1 MKDAAEIVIIGG
13 GAIGCSIA
21 YHLAQLGRRDVLL
34 IEKAGLTQGVT
45 WHAAGLVGQLR
56 GKRNL
61 TRMLQYSVELY
72 GRLEAETGQATDWKP
87 VGSLRLASSEERWRE
102 IRATATTARSF
113 GFELHLVSA
122 AEAQKLFPLI
132 DTAGVV
138 GAAYIPS
145 DGYIDPSSLTQA
157 LAKGARQGGVAI
169 QEGVRVTGLVVE
181 DGRVT
186 QVVTD
191 HGTIRAEVVVNAAGI
206 WARDLGA
213 LAGVA
218 IPAAAVEHQYM
229 VTEKLADLPAG
240 LPTLRDPDNNFYLKP
255 EVGGFAI
262 GGWED
267 DAPAFGRE
275 EGVPPGFA
283 RELLASNFDRFE
295 QIALSAAT
303 RVPVLNEVG
312 VRNLINGP
320 IPVSADGEPI
330 MGPAPGLPNFFIAC
344 GFTAGIAACGGAG
357 RAMAQWIA
365 AGDPGMDLWA
375 FDIRR
380 FGPHHAGTRY
390 LHERAVESYGRY
402 YKIHWPAEEMRSG
415 RGARRSPLYGALKA
429 QGAVFGSKFGWE
441 RPNWFAP
448 AGADPLD
455 RPSFGRPNWFE
466 QVGAEHRAVRERVAL
481 IDVSSFSK
489 FEVSGPGAFG
499 FLQGLAAN
507 DLDKP
512 PGAVVYTQLCNEAGG
527 IEADLTITRRTEEC
541 FYIVTGSG
549 FGVRDGGW
557 IRGHLPNDGSVTF
570 REVTPA
576 TSVINLCGPDS
587 RAVLEKV
594 AEGEVGNAAFP
605 FMTAREI
612 RIGYAPVLALR
623 LTYVGELGYELHVP
637 SDYAA
642 HLYETLWEAG
652 NEFGIAN
659 AGYRVIDTLRMEKGY
674 LYWGADITPDYSPYE
689 AGLGF
694 CVKLG
699 KGEFLGRE
707 ALVRIKADGLRQKL
721 CAFTLDRPAPV
732 HGGEAILRAGK
743 VLGVTTSGNF
753 GHTLGKSIVFGYL
766 PIEAAGPNDSG
777 EDYEIEAFCER
788 IPAKRH
794 GRPLYDPERARILA

>member
-1 MKDAAEIVIIGG
+1 MKDSAKIVIIGG

-21 YHLAQLGRRDVLL
+21 YHLAQLGQRDVLL
-34 IEKAGLTQGVT
+34 LEQAGLTQGTT

-61 TRMLQYSVELY
+61 TRMLRDSVELY

-87 VGSLRLASSEERWRE
+87 TGSLRLASSEERWRE

-122 AEAQKLFPLI
+122 KEAQELFPLM
-132 DTAGVV
+132 TTEGVV
-138 GAAYIPS
+138 GAAFIPS

-157 LAKGARQGGVAI
+157 LAKGARHGGVAI
-169 QEGVRVTGLVVE
+169 EEGVRVTDLVVA

-191 HGTIRAEVVVNAAGI
+191 HGTIEAEVVVNAAGM

-229 VTEKLADLPAG
+229 VTEKLTDLPAG

-267 DAPAFGRE
+267 DAPSFGRD
-275 EGVPPGFA
+275 GVPPGFA
-283 RELLASNFDRFE
+283 RELLESNFDRFE
-295 QIALSAAT
+295 QIALSAAERIPT
-303 RVPVLNEVG
+303 LNQVG
-312 VRNLINGP
+312 IRNLINGP
-320 IPVSADGEPI
+320 IPVSADGEPV
-330 MGPAPGLPNFFIAC
+330 MGLAPGLDNFFVAC

-357 RAMAQWIA
+357 RALAQWIVE
-365 AGDPGMDLWA
+365 GDPGMDLWA

-402 YKIHWPAEEMRSG
+402 YKIHWPAEEMGSG
-415 RGARRSPLYGALKA
+415 RGARRSPLYGTLKH

-448 AGADPLD
+448 PGVAPED
-455 RPSFGRPNWFE
+455 RPSFERPNWFE
-466 QVGAEHRAVRERVAL
+466 QVGQEHRAVRERVAL

-489 FEVSGPGAFG
+489 FEVSGPGALR
-499 FLQGLAAN
+499 FLQGLAVN
-507 DLDKP
+507 DLDRP
-512 PGAVVYTQLCNEAGG
+512 PGAVIYTQLCNEAGG
-527 IEADLTITRRTEEC
+527 IEADLTITRRTEDC

-557 IRGHLPNDGSVTF
+557 IRGHMPNDGSVAF

-576 TSVINLCGPDS
+576 HSVVNLCGPDS
-587 RAVLEKV
+587 RRVLENV
-594 AEGEVGNAAFP
+594 AEGDVSNAAFP

-642 HLYETLWEAG
+642 HLYETLWQAG
-652 NEFGIAN
+652 AEFGIAN
-659 AGYRVIDTLRMEKGY
+659 AGYRAIDCLRMEKCY

-699 KGEFLGRE
+699 KGDFLGRE
-707 ALVRIKADGLRQKL
+707 ALARIKADGVRQKL
-721 CAFTLDRPAPV
+721 CGFTLDRPVQV
-732 HGGEAILRAGK
+732 HGGEAILRAGE
-743 VLGVTTSGNF
+743 VLGVTTSGNY
-753 GHTLGKSIVFGYL
+753 GHTIGKSIVFGYL
-766 PIEAAGPNDSG
+766 PIEAAGPNDYG
-777 EDYEIEAFCER
+777 DDYEIEVFCER
-788 IPAKRH
+788 VPARRH
-794 GRPLYDPERARILA
+794 ERPLYDPQRARILA

>member
-1 MKDAAEIVIIGG
+1 M
-13 GAIGCSIA
+13 
-21 YHLAQLGRRDVLL
+21 
-34 IEKAGLTQGVT
+34 
-45 WHAAGLVGQLR
+45 
-56 GKRNL
+56 
-61 TRMLQYSVELY
+61 
-72 GRLEAETGQATDWKP
+72 
-87 VGSLRLASSEERWRE
+87 
-102 IRATATTARSF
+102 TT
-113 GFELHLVSA
+113 E
-122 AEAQKLFPLI
+122 
-132 DTAGVV
+132 GVV

-157 LAKGARQGGVAI
+157 LAKGARQGGVGI
-169 QEGVRVTGLVVE
+169 QEGVRVTDLVVE
-181 DGRVT
+181 NRRVT

-191 HGTIRAEVVVNAAGI
+191 HGTIRAGVVVNAAGM
-206 WARDLGA
+206 WARELGA

-229 VTEKLADLPAG
+229 VTEKLPELPADLPS
-240 LPTLRDPDNNFYLKP
+240 LRDPDRNFYLKP

-267 DAPAFGRE
+267 DAPPFCPDGI
-275 EGVPPGFA
+275 PPGFA
-283 RELLASNFDRFE
+283 RELLASSFERFE
-295 QIALSAAT
+295 QIALPAAE
-303 RVPVLNEVG
+303 RIPALNELG

-330 MGPAPGLPNFFIAC
+330 MGRAPGLDNFFIAC

-357 RAMAQWIA
+357 RALAQWIA
-365 AGDPGMDLWA
+365 EGDPGMDLWA

-390 LHERAVESYGRY
+390 LHARAVESYGRY

-415 RGARRSPLYGALKA
+415 RGARRSPLYGALKDK
-429 QGAVFGSKFGWE
+429 GAVFGSKFGWE

-448 AGADPLD
+448 AGVEPED
-455 RPSFGRPNWFE
+455 RPSFERPNWFE

-489 FEVSGPGAFG
+489 FEISGPGAFR

-512 PGAVVYTQLCNEAGG
+512 PGAVVYTQLCNERGG
-527 IEADLTITRRTEEC
+527 IEADLTITRLDQDR

-557 IRGHLPNDGSVTF
+557 IQSHMPNDGSVAF

-576 TSVINLCGPDS
+576 NSVINLCGPDS

-594 AEGEVGNAAFP
+594 AEGPGGDVSNAAFP
-605 FMTAREI
+605 FMTAAEL
-612 RIGYAPVLALR
+612 RIGYAPVLALQ

-637 SDYAA
+637 SDYAS
-642 HLYETLWEAG
+642 HLYETLLDAG
-652 NEFGIAN
+652 AEFGIAN
-659 AGYRVIDTLRMEKGY
+659 AGYRAIDTLRMEKRY

-699 KGEFLGRE
+699 QGAFLGHA
-707 ALVRIKADGLRQKL
+707 ALARIKEEGPRRKL
-721 CAFTLDRPAPV
+721 CAFTLDSPAPV
-732 HGGEAILRAGK
+732 RGGEAILRGGE
-743 VLGVTTSGNF
+743 VLGVTTSGNY

-766 PIEAAGPNDSG
+766 PIEAAGHD
-777 EDYEIEAFCER
+777 DYEIEAFCER
-788 IPAKRH
+788 VPARRH
-794 GRPLYDPERARILA
+794 DRALYDPERARILA